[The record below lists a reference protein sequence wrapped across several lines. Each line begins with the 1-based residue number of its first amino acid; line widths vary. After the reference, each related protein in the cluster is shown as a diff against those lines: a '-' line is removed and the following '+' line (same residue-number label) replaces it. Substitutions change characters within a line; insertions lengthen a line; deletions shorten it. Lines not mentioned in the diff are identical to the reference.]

1 MLSKSYFLDK
11 EEAEARRVRA
21 CLRVAN
27 RARIQTQA
35 PEPEPSAT
43 ALCCGIEGAVV
54 AQCISVKWMK
64 TGRLACV
71 EGKSSSR
78 GPILLLSLLCW
89 FPSLLLH
96 HCCCFRSETLCG
108 PGGKREDSSERPIP
122 LSCLPPLQVRQRASW
137 DGSVCLPSLSSQS
150 QPDKNGVGRSRKGG
164 VGVVPSSGSLDSGTC
179 ASPDSVDR
187 MCL

>member
-1 MLSKSYFLDK
+1 MSQGGQQSQDSNSSS
-11 EEAEARRVRA
+11 RA
-21 CLRVAN
+21 W
-27 RARIQTQA
+27 
-35 PEPEPSAT
+35 PSAT

-96 HCCCFRSETLCG
+96 HCCCFRSEILCG